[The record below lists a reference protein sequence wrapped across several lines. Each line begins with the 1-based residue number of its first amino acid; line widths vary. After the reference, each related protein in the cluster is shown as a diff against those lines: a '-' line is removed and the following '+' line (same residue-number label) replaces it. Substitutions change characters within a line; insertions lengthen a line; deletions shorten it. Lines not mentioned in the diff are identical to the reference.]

1 MTWIFVAA
9 GIGTAGLAVLA
20 VLTLRVAA
28 AARDLGR
35 ELHRARLRLE
45 GGSAGRTGGA
55 HPDRVGRG

>member
-1 MTWIFVAA
+1 
-9 GIGTAGLAVLA
+9 

-45 GGSAGRTGGA
+45 GGSAGRAGGA
-55 HPDRVGRG
+55 HPDRAGRG